1 MMIETM
7 EGATSLDESEI
18 DGLLLTHITT
28 RDELDRWEQDNIL
41 SALGWLAKTKKIDLL
56 TEEFIRILHR
66 RMFGEVWDWA
76 GQFRKTNKNLGID
89 WWQIPTSLRDL
100 LEDASLWIEADRET
114 PEEIAVRF
122 HHRLVAIHP
131 FPNGNGRHARLMADL
146 ILERLYQRPRL
157 SWGGNSNLT
166 RTSEIRRTYIRALR
180 AADEG
185 DFNPLV
191 AFARS

>member
-28 RDELDRWEQDNIL
+28 RGELDRWEQDNIL